1 MRRDSAE
8 HLSRGLAWGFLEAPE
23 WTERALVVAGAET
36 LGRRYRW
43 LRQVVKPVVAA
54 YRSAPA
60 DRPHELARF
69 MLASTPLREHAG
81 RAVQRG
87 APIRVRTI
95 ALAPARMGTRW
106 WPVPAVDD
114 LASLAALLELP
125 LDQLT
130 WAADTKGL
138 QRRTPTGP
146 LHLYRYRW
154 VSRPSAVPRLLEAPT
169 PLLRAVLRRA
179 LEDVLRWV
187 PVHPAAHG
195 FVPGR
200 SALTNAAAHVGADTV
215 VCLDLRTFFATITAA
230 RVNGLFRAMG
240 YTESVAWTLTSLCT
254 HQTPVQVLTQMPAGG
269 DSSARH
275 RLRAELRARHLAQG
289 APTSPALANLACFTL
304 DRRLTGYAATAGLTY
319 TRYADDLT
327 FSGRKVKAARLIRI
341 ATVIAQEEG
350 FAINTT
356 KTRVRNA
363 HQRQEVTGLVTN
375 ERLGVPRGYH
385 DQLRAV
391 LHDARR
397 NGVEVAN
404 RSGHPHFRAHL
415 DGRVGWVE
423 SVNPVRGRRLRAE
436 FEAIT
441 WPSR

>member
-1 MRRDSAE
+1 MSRDSAE
-8 HLSRGLAWGFLEAPE
+8 HVSRGLAWGFLDASD

-43 LRQVVKPVVAA
+43 LRQVAEPVLAA
-54 YRSAPA
+54 YRSAPV
-60 DRPHELARF
+60 DRPHELATF
-69 MLASTPLREHAG
+69 LLTSTPLREHSR
-81 RAVQRG
+81 RAAQRG
-87 APIRVRTI
+87 APIRLRSI
-95 ALAPARMGTRW
+95 ALGPAGMGPQR
-106 WPVPAVDD
+106 WPVPAVHD
-114 LASLAALLELP
+114 LATLAELLELP

-130 WAADTKGL
+130 WAADAKGL

-146 LHLYRYRW
+146 LHLYRYQW
-154 VSRPSAVPRLLEAPT
+154 VLRAGTVPRLLEAPT
-169 PLLRAVLRRA
+169 PLLRAVLRRT
-179 LEDVLRWV
+179 LDTVLRWV
-187 PVHPAAHG
+187 PVDPAAHG
-195 FVPGR
+195 FVSGR

-230 RVNGLFRAMG
+230 RVNGLFRGMG
-240 YTESVAWTLTSLCT
+240 YPESVTWTLTSLCT
-254 HQTPVQVLTQMPAGG
+254 HQTPAQVLTQMPAGG
-269 DSSARH
+269 DPSERH
-275 RLRAELRARHLAQG
+275 RLRAQLRARHLAQG
-289 APTSPALANLACFTL
+289 APTSPALANLTCFTL

-319 TRYADDLT
+319 TRYADDLA
-327 FSGRKVKAARLIRI
+327 FSARKVKVARLIRI
-341 ATVIAQEEG
+341 ATLIAQEEG
-350 FAINTT
+350 FAINTS

-363 HQRQEVTGLVTN
+363 HHRQEVTGLVTN
-375 ERLGVPRGYH
+375 DRLGVPRGYH

-436 FEAIT
+436 FEAIV
-441 WPSR
+441 WPTG

>member
-8 HLSRGLAWGFLEAPE
+8 QLSLGLAWGLLGVSE
-23 WTERALVVAGAET
+23 WTERALVAAGAET
-36 LGRRYRW
+36 LGHRYRW
-43 LRQVVKPVVAA
+43 LWQVVKPVVAA

-69 MLASTPLREHAG
+69 MLSSTSLREHARRAAQRG
-81 RAVQRG
+81 VPLRVRAV
-87 APIRVRTI
+87 
-95 ALAPARMGTRW
+95 ALGPPRMGAGW

-114 LASLAALLELP
+114 LASLAGLLELP
-125 LDQLT
+125 LEQLT

-138 QRRTPTGP
+138 QRRTPAGP
-146 LHLYRYRW
+146 LHLYQYRW
-154 VSRPSAVPRLLEAPT
+154 VSRLNAVPRLLEAPT
-169 PLLRAVLRRA
+169 PLLRAVHRRT
-179 LEDVLRWV
+179 LEEVLRWV

-195 FVPGR
+195 FVRGH

-240 YTESVAWTLTSLCT
+240 YPESVAWTLTCLCT
-254 HQTPVQVLTQMPAGG
+254 HQTPARVLTQMPAGG

-275 RLRAELRARHLAQG
+275 RLRAQLRGRHLAQG
-289 APTSPALANLACFTL
+289 APTSPALANLACFRL
-304 DRRLTGYAATAGLTY
+304 DRRLTGYAAIAGATY
-319 TRYADDLT
+319 TRYADDLA
-327 FSGRKVKAARLIRI
+327 FSGRKIEAGRLIRI
-341 ATVIAQEEG
+341 ATRIAEEEG
-350 FAINTT
+350 FAINAT
-356 KTRVRNA
+356 KTRIRNA
-363 HQRQEVTGLVTN
+363 DQRQVITGLVTN
-375 ERLGVPRGYH
+375 AKLGVPREYH

-391 LHDARR
+391 LHDARI
-397 NGVEVAN
+397 NGVDVAN

-423 SVNPVRGRRLRAE
+423 SVNPVRGGRLRAQ

-441 WPSR
+441 WPTR